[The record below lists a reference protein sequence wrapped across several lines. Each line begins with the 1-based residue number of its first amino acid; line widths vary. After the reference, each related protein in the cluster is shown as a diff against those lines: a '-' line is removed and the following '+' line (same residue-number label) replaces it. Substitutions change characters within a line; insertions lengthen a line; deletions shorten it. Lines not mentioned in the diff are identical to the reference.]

1 MAYASLSDL
10 KAYVSVTDTTDDAL
24 LTDFLSAAEK
34 VIDAFTRRRFEASAD
49 STRYFHALDDV
60 QGRTLHLD
68 KDLCAITSITNG
80 DGVAVT
86 AGQYTTLPKA
96 ETPYYA
102 LKLLAS
108 SGVAWTYDD
117 DPEDAITI
125 VGKWAFSTSAPADVK
140 HATVRLAAFLYRQ
153 RDNSDAMAER
163 PFMSADGVLLL
174 PSRLPMDVQELLMP
188 YRKVL

>member
-10 KAYVSVTDTTDDAL
+10 KAYVNVTDTTDDAL
-24 LTDFLSAAEK
+24 LTGFLATAEK
-34 VIDAFTRRRFEASAD
+34 VIDAFTRRRFEATAD

-117 DPEDAITI
+117 DPEDAITV

-140 HATVRLAAFLYRQ
+140 HATVRMAAFLYRQ